1 MLKPDVLIQRALFH
15 HRSQTGSA
23 KFEYLADAWQIL
35 IRFDEMAEQTC
46 SVNWEINSNITS
58 LIMSYSNHACIFVK
72 YVLGIFPWPSLQH
85 CEVADKPH
93 ACSHLS
99 AAFVLQF
106 RIPFDS

>member
-1 MLKPDVLIQRALFH
+1 
-15 HRSQTGSA
+15 
-23 KFEYLADAWQIL
+23 
-35 IRFDEMAEQTC
+35 MAEQTC